1 MYKLPLSSNPTA
13 FQTIKL
19 TQNGK
24 GPNPRQDVP
33 HPHAAFTDPTGNYL
47 LVPDLGADQV
57 RVFSFDKSSGF
68 LTACPSYSARPGSGP
83 RHGVFFRNQFLY
95 VANELANTV
104 DAVKVTYASGTGCP
118 SFSHIQTLTTLPNNQ
133 TLPSGT
139 KVAEIRVK
147 DNFLYV
153 SNRRDQSFNPN
164 DSIASY
170 ALGTNGSMQFLS
182 LTNAGGY
189 YPRTFEVNKRG
200 DLVVIGGQ
208 TSANV
213 VVVRRNVTTGVLG
226 QQVASLRVG
235 STGTAESENGIS
247 AVLWDE

>member
-1 MYKLPLSSNPTA
+1 MYKLPLASNPNA

-19 TQNGK
+19 TMNGR
-24 GPNPRQDVP
+24 GPHNRQDAP
-33 HPHAAFTDPTGNYL
+33 HPHATFTDPTGNFV

-57 RVFSFDKSSGF
+57 RVFSFDKNSGYF
-68 LTACPSYSARPGSGP
+68 TACPSFNSRPGNGP
-83 RHGVFFRNQFLY
+83 RHGAFFKNDFLY

-104 DAVKVTYASGTGCP
+104 DAVKVTYPSGTGCP
-118 SFSHIQTLTTLPNNQ
+118 SFTLLQTLTTLPNNQ

-147 DNFLYV
+147 DSFLYV
-153 SNRRDQSFNPN
+153 SNRRDLSFNPN
-164 DSIASY
+164 DSIATY
-170 ALGTNGSMQFLS
+170 ALGTNGTMQFLS

-189 YPRTFEVNKRG
+189 YPRTFEVNKKG

-213 VVVRRNVTTGVLG
+213 VVVKRNVTTGLLG

-235 STGTAESENGIS
+235 NTGTPESENGIS